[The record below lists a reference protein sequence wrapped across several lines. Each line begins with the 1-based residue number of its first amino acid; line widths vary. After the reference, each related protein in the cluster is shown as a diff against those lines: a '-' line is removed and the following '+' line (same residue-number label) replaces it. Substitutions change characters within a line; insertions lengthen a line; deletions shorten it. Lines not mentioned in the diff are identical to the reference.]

1 MNKPKFEARGKK
13 HNRGQAPT
21 PDQELKDMLS
31 QTQPPISQGLG
42 ISQEALNTEGFS
54 TAEVMNRQPLIEE
67 ANLDSTALAASA
79 AEVQDNTIV
88 NAAPGFKLG
97 GQPFVPLGEPE
108 DRYQGPGE
116 DGHAD
121 VSSIR
126 PVEEVTEAQIVAG
139 LNDTMS
145 SGDAVIARL
154 RALPSEGVTPK
165 MLADVML
172 GNVTPADGA
181 ELREQYYEIHGGE
194 PVVMQQAQPVV
205 DAEEDPP
212 MYYQEDLIIV
222 IMRHR
227 AKDPDEDRAR
237 MRRMLSAFVDRI
249 SGLNTGFKVIP
260 APGSNPAKLAKPQYE
275 ATSSTVK
282 LDYTERKGKIFAKFF
297 ESWGVDI
304 SRFGL
309 NDNTTVDFFVIEPSK
324 DGKTVLDAWNCT
336 GMHPYYMGTVEA
348 DTYYDHKQLR
358 QVTQFQVVLNGNVRR
373 GTVEIEAAQ
382 GLLDD
387 LNAQLAAGA

>member
-31 QTQPPISQGLG
+31 QTQPPISEGLG
-42 ISQEALNTEGFS
+42 ISQEALDTEGFS
-54 TAEVMNRQPLIEE
+54 TAEVAERHYGIATPEAQEAPATITQEAADEIFARHELGSVSSSPESNVLIASHAQAPFPGSDREWTAEEKAGMNDALRQYGWKDQSPPLAATAEDV
-67 ANLDSTALAASA
+67 AALAVKDNGANQPT
-79 AEVQDNTIV
+79 EVNEITIV

-97 GQPFVPLGEPE
+97 GQPL
-108 DRYQGPGE
+108 
-116 DGHAD
+116 
-121 VSSIR
+121 
-126 PVEEVTEAQIVAG
+126 
-139 LNDTMS
+139 
-145 SGDAVIARL
+145 
-154 RALPSEGVTPK
+154 
-165 MLADVML
+165 
-172 GNVTPADGA
+172 
-181 ELREQYYEIHGGE
+181 
-194 PVVMQQAQPVV
+194 VVQQAQPVN

-212 MYYQEDLIIV
+212 TYYQEDLIIV

-227 AKDPDEDRAR
+227 AKDPDEDRTR

-275 ATSSTVK
+275 AASSTVK

-297 ESWGVDI
+297 ENWGVDI

-309 NDNTTVDFFVIEPSK
+309 NDNTTIDFFVIEPSK

-348 DTYYDHKQLR
+348 DTYYGHKQLR
-358 QVTQFQVVLNGNVRR
+358 QVTKFQVTLNGNVRR